1 MRVVAAALAVLAIA
15 TASGGDACAIV
26 PEPSPIVSPLP
37 WPESS
42 AAGSSANGAS
52 LKEIGRIRVT
62 TPLCKALVVTAAQ
75 TVAIETENDRRLAIA
90 ETTLRRIDLDRNELL
105 KYQGVREITK
115 QYVDLRTSALAGN
128 QLMREFSEQAKAA
141 PTFEQR
147 DSLKTFADALD
158 GALRRQRLLADDIGR
173 LVAYLDAHPPISR
186 DDREALIFDALR
198 AQNTVRLSREIFDA
212 RIVGPFADVPDSLS
226 NTARRAG
233 IEIARGATLIDTDE
247 SAAAKRIEPAF
258 SRC

>member
-1 MRVVAAALAVLAIA
+1 MRVVAAALAVLAIGIG
-15 TASGGDACAIV
+15 SGREARAMV
-26 PEPSPIVSPLP
+26 PEPSPS
-37 WPESS
+37 PESR
-42 AAGSSANGAS
+42 AAGSRVIDAP

-62 TPLCKALVVTAAQ
+62 TPLCKALVGTAARA
-75 TVAIETENDRRLAIA
+75 VAIETENDRRLAIA
-90 ETTLRRIDLDRNELL
+90 ETTLSTIDLDRNELL

-128 QLMREFSEQAKAA
+128 QLMRDFREQAKAA

-186 DDREALIFDALR
+186 DDREELIFDALR
-198 AQNTVRLSREIFDA
+198 AQNTVRLSREIFDT

-226 NTARRAG
+226 NAARRAG

-258 SRC
+258 LRC

>member
-1 MRVVAAALAVLAIA
+1 MRVVAAALAVLAIGIG
-15 TASGGDACAIV
+15 SGREARAMV
-26 PEPSPIVSPLP
+26 PEPSPS
-37 WPESS
+37 PESR
-42 AAGSSANGAS
+42 AAGSSAIDAP

-62 TPLCKALVVTAAQ
+62 TPLCKALVGTAARA
-75 TVAIETENDRRLAIA
+75 VAIETENDRRLAIA
-90 ETTLRRIDLDRNELL
+90 ETTLSTIDLDRNELL

-128 QLMREFSEQAKAA
+128 QLMRDFREQAKAA

-186 DDREALIFDALR
+186 DDREELIFDALR

-226 NTARRAG
+226 NAARRAG

-258 SRC
+258 LRC

>member
-1 MRVVAAALAVLAIA
+1 MRVVAAALAVLAIGIG
-15 TASGGDACAIV
+15 SGREARAMV
-26 PEPSPIVSPLP
+26 PEPSPS
-37 WPESS
+37 PESR
-42 AAGSSANGAS
+42 AAGSRVIDAP

-62 TPLCKALVVTAAQ
+62 TPLCKALVGTAARA
-75 TVAIETENDRRLAIA
+75 VAIETENDRRLAIA
-90 ETTLRRIDLDRNELL
+90 ETTLSTIDLDRNELL

-128 QLMREFSEQAKAA
+128 QLMRDFREQAKAA

-186 DDREALIFDALR
+186 DDREELIFDALR

-226 NTARRAG
+226 NAARRAG

-258 SRC
+258 LRC

>member
-1 MRVVAAALAVLAIA
+1 MRVVAAALAVLAIGI
-15 TASGGDACAIV
+15 ASGREARAIV
-26 PEPSPIVSPLP
+26 PESSPSP
-37 WPESS
+37 ESR
-42 AAGSSANGAS
+42 AAGSSATSAP

-62 TPLCKALVVTAAQ
+62 TPLCKALVGTAARA
-75 TVAIETENDRRLAIA
+75 VAIETENDRRLAIA
-90 ETTLRRIDLDRNELL
+90 ETTLSTIDLDRNELL

-128 QLMREFSEQAKAA
+128 QLMRDFREQAKAA

-186 DDREALIFDALR
+186 DDREELIFDALR

-226 NTARRAG
+226 NAARRAG

-258 SRC
+258 LRC